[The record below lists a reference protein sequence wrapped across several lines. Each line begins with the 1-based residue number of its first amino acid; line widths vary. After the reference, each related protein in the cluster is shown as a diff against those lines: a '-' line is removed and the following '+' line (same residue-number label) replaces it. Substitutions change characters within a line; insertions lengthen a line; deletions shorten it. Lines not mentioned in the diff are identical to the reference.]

1 MTEKIIIINLKE
13 CKKMDQTFMKEKPVL
28 PLIMSMALPMVISM
42 LVNSLYNIVDSF
54 FVAKISEN
62 AMTALSLVYPIQNFV
77 NAAAIGF
84 GVGINA
90 IISFYN
96 GAGNINMANKAA
108 TQGLILNTVHG
119 IILTVVCIG
128 VMPGFIKM
136 YTSDMEII
144 SLGIRYSNIVFGF
157 SVIVALGL
165 SFEKIF
171 QSVGKMAVSMISML
185 CGCIANI
192 VLDPVFIFGF
202 GFIPPMG
209 IEGAAIAT
217 VIGQVLTLVIYII
230 IYIARPINVRIGM
243 KYSKPD
249 SEIIKKLYVIGV
261 SSTLN
266 LALPS
271 LLISALNAILSVYSQ
286 IYVLVLGVYYKLQTF
301 LYLPANG
308 IVQGMRPIV
317 GYNYGAREYKRVRD
331 IYITGLVM
339 IVLIMAFGMVLCLT
353 LPGQLMGLFTSNS
366 ETLKAGVTALSII
379 SLGFIA
385 SSVSVT
391 SSGTLEGLGM
401 GLPSLVISLLR
412 YVIII
417 IPTAFILSRLVGAE
431 GVWYAFVIAE
441 LITAAASVLIYKCAV
456 KS

>member
-1 MTEKIIIINLKE
+1 
-13 CKKMDQTFMKEKPVL
+13 MDQTFMKEKPILKLV
-28 PLIMSMALPMVISM
+28 ISMALPMVVSM

-62 AMTALSLVYPIQNFV
+62 AMTALSLVYPVQNLV

-90 IISFYN
+90 IISFYK
-96 GAGNINMANKAA
+96 GAGNSKMADKAA
-108 TQGLILNTVHG
+108 SQGTAVNVIHG
-119 IILTVVCIG
+119 AILTVVCIG
-128 VMPGFIKM
+128 IMPGFLKM
-136 YTSDMEII
+136 YTSESEII
-144 SLGIRYSNIVFGF
+144 SLGIRYSNIVFSF
-157 SVIVALGL
+157 SIIVALGL
-165 SFEKIF
+165 AFEKIF
-171 QSVGKMAVSMISML
+171 QSVGKMAVSMLSML

-192 VLDPVFIFGF
+192 ILDPILIFGL

-209 IEGAAIAT
+209 IEGAAAAT
-217 VIGQVLTLVIYII
+217 VIGQTITLI
-230 IYIARPINVRIGM
+230 IYIAVYMIKPINVKIKL
-243 KYSKPD
+243 KYIKP
-249 SEIIKKLYVIGV
+249 EKELIKKLYIIGI

-271 LLISALNAILSVYSQ
+271 VLISVLNGILSVYSQ

-317 GYNYGAREYKRVRD
+317 GYNYGAGEYKRVRS
-331 IYITGLVM
+331 IYVTGLVM
-339 IVLIMAFGMVLCLT
+339 IAFIMAFGMVLCLIV
-353 LPGQLMGLFTSNS
+353 PEELMRFFTANS
-366 ETLKAGVTALSII
+366 ETLKAGGTALSII
-379 SLGFIA
+379 SLGFVA

-401 GLPSLVISLLR
+401 GLPSLIISMLR

-417 IPTAFILSRLVGAE
+417 IPAAFVLSRLMGAK
-431 GVWYAFVIAE
+431 GVWFAFAAAE
-441 LITAAASVLIYKCAV
+441 WITALASVFIYRHTVRKN
-456 KS
+456 

>member
-1 MTEKIIIINLKE
+1 
-13 CKKMDQTFMKEKPVL
+13 MDQTFMKEKPIL

-62 AMTALSLVYPIQNFV
+62 AMTALSLVYPIQNLV

-108 TQGLILNTVHG
+108 TQGLILNAIHG
-119 IILTVVCIG
+119 AVLTVICIV
-128 VMPGFIKM
+128 VMPAFLKM
-136 YTSDMEII
+136 YTSDTEII
-144 SLGIRYSNIVFGF
+144 SLGIRYSKIVFGF

-192 VLDPVFIFGF
+192 ILDPVFIFGF

-217 VIGQVLTLVIYII
+217 VIGQTLTLI
-230 IYIARPINVRIGM
+230 IYIVIYVIKPINVKLGM
-243 KYSKPD
+243 KYTKPEG
-249 SEIIKKLYVIGV
+249 EIIKKLYVIGV

-271 LLISALNAILSVYSQ
+271 LLISALNAILSMYSQ

-317 GYNYGAREYKRVRD
+317 GYNYGAGEHKRVRD
-331 IYITGLVM
+331 IYMTGLVM
-339 IVLIMAFGMVLCLT
+339 IAFIMALGMVLCLT
-353 LPGQLMGLFTSNS
+353 VPGELMGFFTSNS
-366 ETLKAGVTALSII
+366 ETLKAGGMALSII
-379 SLGFIA
+379 SFGFIA

-401 GLPSLVISLLR
+401 GLPSLIISLFR

-417 IPTAFILSRLVGAE
+417 IPAAFILSRLMGAE
-431 GVWYAFVIAE
+431 GVWYAFVAAE
-441 LITAAASVLIYKCAV
+441 WVTAVASVFIYRRVVEKN
-456 KS
+456 

>member
-1 MTEKIIIINLKE
+1 
-13 CKKMDQTFMKEKPVL
+13 MDQTFMKEKPIL

-62 AMTALSLVYPIQNFV
+62 AMTALSLVYPIQNLV

-108 TQGLILNTVHG
+108 TQGLILNAFHG
-119 IILTVVCIG
+119 VVLTVVCIG
-128 VMPGFIKM
+128 VMPAFLKM
-136 YTSDMEII
+136 YTSDTEII
-144 SLGIRYSNIVFGF
+144 FLGIRYSNIVFAF
-157 SVIVALGL
+157 SVMVALGL

-185 CGCIANI
+185 CGCVANI
-192 VLDPVFIFGF
+192 ILDPVFIFGF

-217 VIGQVLTLVIYII
+217 VIGQVLTLI
-230 IYIARPINVRIGM
+230 IYIVIYVIKPINIKLGM
-243 KYSKPD
+243 KYIKPEG
-249 SEIIKKLYVIGV
+249 EIIKKLYVIGI

-271 LLISALNAILSVYSQ
+271 LLISALNAILSMYSQ

-317 GYNYGAREYKRVRD
+317 GYNYGAGEHKRVRD
-331 IYITGLVM
+331 IYMTGLVM
-339 IVLIMAFGMVLCLT
+339 IAFIMAFGMVLCLAV
-353 LPGQLMGLFTSNS
+353 PRELMGFFTSNS
-366 ETLKAGVTALSII
+366 ETLKAGGMALSII
-379 SLGFIA
+379 SFGFIA

-401 GLPSLVISLLR
+401 GLPSLIISLFR

-417 IPTAFILSRLVGAE
+417 IPAAFILSRLVGAE
-431 GVWYAFVIAE
+431 GVWYAFVVAE
-441 LITAAASVLIYKCAV
+441 WVTAVASVFIYKGAV
-456 KS
+456 GKG